1 MKEIKI
7 KIGEKEYKIRQSF
20 RALLLFEELSGKD
33 VSDIKDSVTDIL
45 KLFYCI
51 LKANN
56 KDTFNYTFDEF
67 IDLIDENY
75 ESVDVFSKFLTE
87 LNNEP
92 KKKRVGKV

>member
-1 MKEIKI
+1 MKETKI
-7 KIGEKEYKIRQSF
+7 KIGENEYKIKQSF

-33 VSDIKDSVTDIL
+33 VSDIKDSVSDIL

-56 KDTFNYTFDEF
+56 KDIFNYTFDEF

-75 ESVDVFSKFLTE
+75 ESVDLFSKFL
-87 LNNEP
+87 NDINEQP
-92 KKKRVGKV
+92 KKNKTVKG